1 MRLSVIG
8 GVLLIVFGI
17 VVFAPGLRYSHQE
30 TVIDV
35 GDFHAQVAER
45 DRIPTWVGGVAIVI
59 GGVLLLGAR
68 RSRRG

>member
-1 MRLSVIG
+1 MRIPVVV

-17 VVFAPGLRYSHQE
+17 AVFAPGLRYPHQE

-35 GDFHAQVAER
+35 GDFHAKVTER
-45 DRIPTWVGGVAIVI
+45 DRIPNWVGGVAIVI

-68 RSRRG
+68 SGRRG

>member
-1 MRLSVIG
+1 MRIPVIV

-17 VVFAPGLRYSHQE
+17 AVFAPGLRYPHQE

-35 GDFHAQVAER
+35 GDFHAKVTER
-45 DRIPTWVGGVAIVI
+45 DRIPNWVGGVAIVI

-68 RSRRG
+68 SGRRG